1 MVLCRGQG
9 AAFIGRGELGAQ
21 DGTGVARACRGRHG
35 DVRERRLAGQGRNGR
50 GARGSR
56 EVWACRCRSGAS
68 REGVCRPGWSLC
80 AHARKLFDSRAHDMF
95 PKNAARGGGSWCEG
109 ASWGASREQ
118 GQAPGRA
125 GSGFWCRFGTSEH
138 GGGHLHAI
146 GVLGLGLGHGDA
158 WACPERGGV
167 EG

>member
-1 MVLCRGQG
+1 MVLCRGQE

-35 DVRERRLAGQGRNGR
+35 DVRERRLAGQGSNGR

-95 PKNAARGGGSWCEG
+95 PKNAARGGGPG
-109 ASWGASREQ
+109 ARGRVGEHLGSKGKLQDVLARGFGAGLEQ
-118 GQAPGRA
+118 VSMGV
-125 GSGFWCRFGTSEH
+125 
-138 GGGHLHAI
+138 AI
-146 GVLGLGLGHGDA
+146 SM
-158 WACPERGGV
+158 P
-167 EG
+167 